1 MELILILIAVATFA
15 FALFAAAKKKKPL
28 LVAKQYKAKA
38 LLTKNEQEFTTR
50 LIEALPGH
58 HVFTQVSMGALL
70 QPEVGYRDNKSEFYR
85 VRGTFAQKIV
95 DYVICDKEYNVK
107 AIVELDD
114 KTHNEGNDAKRDS
127 MLAEAGYK
135 IIRWHSKNKPSIE
148 QIQAQFHEAT
158 QDAESFVVVL
168 DEA

>member
-1 MELILILIAVATFA
+1 MTFISIIAIALVIGFL
-15 FALFAAAKKKKPL
+15 LFAAAKKKKS
-28 LVAKQYKAKA
+28 LVVGKQYKAKP

-50 LIEALPGH
+50 LNAALPGY
-58 HVFTQVSMGALL
+58 HVFTQVAMGALL
-70 QPEVGYRDNKSEFYR
+70 QPEVSYRDNKKEFYR

-107 AIVELDD
+107 VIVELDD
-114 KTHNEGNDAKRDS
+114 KTHDDGNDAKRDS

-148 QIQAQFHEAT
+148 QIQAQIVEIT
-158 QDAESFVVVL
+158 QDCQVMGNADL
-168 DEA
+168 